1 MGNMMSELSL
11 SDGCQPMLMAAAAR
25 SHILI
30 VDDEPPNQL
39 ILEDLLGQQFNVHCA
54 SNGRQAL
61 AYLKEKGQ
69 TDLILLDINSLT

>member
-1 MGNMMSELSL
+1 MMSELRVTE
-11 SDGCQPMLMAAAAR
+11 GCKPMSMAAPAR
-25 SHILI
+25 SCILI
-30 VDDEPPNQL
+30 VDDEPPNLL